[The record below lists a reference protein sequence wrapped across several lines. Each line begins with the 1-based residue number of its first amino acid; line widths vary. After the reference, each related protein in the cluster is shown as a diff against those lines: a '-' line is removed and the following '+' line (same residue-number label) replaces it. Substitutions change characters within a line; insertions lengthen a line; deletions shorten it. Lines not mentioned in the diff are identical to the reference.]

1 MLVDRYQIKLPRPE
15 SSATTINVP
24 IDLTPQLVDQ
34 AEIIDRKFV
43 EVEVEN
49 AINPILDY
57 EKVRFLPAIISPTP
71 TATTVNSVIQIQ
83 TLTYQ
88 INLLDANNTY
98 FSPSTTYADAGFDN
112 DDLRFRKNRLIK
124 SFLRLDFYDSDILT
138 DQRLVATM
146 SINPNITYAD
156 IQPNISAYP
165 VAQNKQL
172 WLQLKNPLTNDEVF
186 GEGFF
191 LYYFKD
197 EVDINLPENLYMR
210 ATFINAKTGISKG
223 LMTDQAQV
231 PIDQLVDQLHTR
243 YVLHRT
249 QTGYFYAIDNQ
260 YSNNVF
266 IQILPN
272 QNATV
277 QLYEVRVS

>member
-1 MLVDRYQIKLPRPE
+1 
-15 SSATTINVP
+15 
-24 IDLTPQLVDQ
+24 
-34 AEIIDRKFV
+34 
-43 EVEVEN
+43 
-49 AINPILDY
+49 
-57 EKVRFLPAIISPTP
+57 
-71 TATTVNSVIQIQ
+71 
-83 TLTYQ
+83 
-88 INLLDANNTY
+88 
-98 FSPSTTYADAGFDN
+98 
-112 DDLRFRKNRLIK
+112 
-124 SFLRLDFYDSDILT
+124 
-138 DQRLVATM
+138 
-146 SINPNITYAD
+146 
-156 IQPNISAYP
+156 
-165 VAQNKQL
+165 
-172 WLQLKNPLTNDEVF
+172 
-186 GEGFF
+186 
-191 LYYFKD
+191 
-197 EVDINLPENLYMR
+197 MR